1 MDQSQDYTLVT
12 GAISEIGEAVA
23 RRIAPVRRTILQ
35 GQEPEQLN
43 ALRLSLPRCE
53 SHLIWPQD
61 LHSNAE
67 IVESLRLLL
76 AQSRADVSGFVHC
89 AEEVHPPCL
98 ATDPGCVLRAFEINY
113 FSATAIIRLLCK
125 KAVNHGALRTIVFV
139 SNIASRFGVREFST
153 YAATKG
159 ALDSLARSLAVEFA
173 PAVRVNSVLAG
184 NRLLPAE
191 NQAGYLLGPG
201 EPQDIAAICEYLL
214 SEDARRITGQQ
225 FVVDGGKTA
234 H

>member
-1 MDQSQDYTLVT
+1 MDQSLEYTLVT

-23 RRIAPVRRTILQ
+23 RRIAPLRRVILQ
-35 GQEPEQLN
+35 GQDSEQLQ
-43 ALRLSLPRCE
+43 ALRLSLSRPE

-61 LHSNAE
+61 FHDNSE
-67 IVESLRLLL
+67 IAESLCVLL
-76 AQSRADVSGFVHC
+76 AESRARISEFVHC
-89 AEEVHPPCL
+89 AEESQSCSGV
-98 ATDPGCVLRAFEINY
+98 ADPGDVLIAFEKNY
-113 FSATAIIRLLCK
+113 FSATAILRVLCK
-125 KAVNHGALRTIVFV
+125 KSINHGALRTIVFV
-139 SNIASRFGVREFST
+139 SHIASRFGMRGFST

-201 EPQDIAAICEYLL
+201 EPQDIAAICAYLL
-214 SEDARRITGQQ
+214 SEDARWITGQQ
-225 FVVDGGKTA
+225 FIVDGGKTA